1 MADHSGWMG
10 DITVT
15 FPVWLVTLTEGLSIG
30 VILAI
35 RVDIAVLHMTML
47 HQARVL
53 VHRRGN
59 KKPAMVRYWE

>member
-1 MADHSGWMG
+1 MG
-10 DITVT
+10 DMMVT
-15 FPVWLVTLTEGLSIG
+15 SPVWRVTLTEGLSIG
-30 VILAI
+30 GILAI
-35 RVDIAVLHMTML
+35 RVDLAVLHTMML